1 MDIRG
6 RSFPGEQ
13 NMKKARMN
21 RDFIFRAAICV
32 ALLFVAGCAEIRLH
46 SLPAPSTTAKLRVFV
61 LPVSGALPAQRKQS
75 RGTWTMPHAEF
86 AINSYQAIG
95 RILSDTGIY
104 EVVSQDEVRKVTDGQ
119 ETIEWQWEKDEWQLA
134 KKAGRALHADYL
146 LIPTRGY
153 SGFFYVK
160 MVMIN
165 LATGKQYE
173 KFDHVANTFDKGM
186 QIREYRKMFHQ
197 FYQEIFRQAKRDMMA
212 TAIRKG
218 RLAPQ
223 ASESPVKE
231 VAQKDP
237 EEQLAGSEG
246 VKPEQ
251 PKAVAADPAPQK
263 PASPARETARKVPGE
278 KPAGPAGVQP
288 EQPKPAEAGKAS
300 QRAAAARESGE
311 QRAVRPAVT
320 EAKQTARP
328 GEDRKA
334 SSKQRMIVYDLQTT
348 AQLNIVALI
357 LSEALREELFALGG
371 FDLINRE
378 DMSQAIQEMKLQQSG
393 LIDDKQALQI
403 GKWMAANQT
412 VTGNLGII
420 GDALI
425 LQTKRTDL
433 QTMVIL
439 SRGSARAGVGKE
451 EELLEALP
459 ALAQKLIAR

>member
-1 MDIRG
+1 
-6 RSFPGEQ
+6 
-13 NMKKARMN
+13 MKRTRMN
-21 RDFIFRAAICV
+21 RDFIFRATICV
-32 ALLFVAGCAEIRLH
+32 ALLFVTGCAEIRLH

-61 LPVSGALPAQRKQS
+61 LPVSGALPAQRSQF
-75 RGTWTMPHAEF
+75 RGTWPTPHAEF
-86 AINSYQAIG
+86 VNNSYQAIG
-95 RILSDTGIY
+95 RILSDTGMY
-104 EVVSQDEVRKVTDGQ
+104 EVVSQEEVRKVTGRL
-119 ETIEWQWEKDEWQLA
+119 ETIEWPWDKDEWQLA
-134 KKAGRALHADYL
+134 KEAGRALHADYL

-186 QIREYRKMFHQ
+186 QSREYRKMFHQ
-197 FYQEIFRQAKRDMMA
+197 FYQEIFRQAKGDMLT
-212 TAIRKG
+212 TALRKG
-218 RLAPQ
+218 RLTPP
-223 ASESPVKE
+223 ASEPPVRE
-231 VAQKDP
+231 VARMDPVMKP
-237 EEQLAGSEG
+237 EESAG
-246 VKPEQ
+246 VQPEH
-251 PKAVAADPAPQK
+251 PKAVTADAAPQK
-263 PASPARETARKVPGE
+263 PASPAREIARKGAEV
-278 KPAGPAGVQP
+278 KPAGTTGVQP
-288 EQPKPAEAGKAS
+288 EQPKPAAADRAVQKIAG
-300 QRAAAARESGE
+300 ARESGE
-311 QRAVRPAVT
+311 QRAT
-320 EAKQTARP
+320 RP
-328 GEDRKA
+328 GESAVKPAAGSREEPNIPA
-334 SSKQRMIVYDLQTT
+334 KQRMIVYDLQTT

-451 EELLEALP
+451 DDLLEALP
-459 ALAQKLIAR
+459 ALARKLVAR

>member
-1 MDIRG
+1 
-6 RSFPGEQ
+6 
-13 NMKKARMN
+13 MKRVEMN
-21 RDFIFRAAICV
+21 QDFIFRATICL
-32 ALLFVAGCAEIRLH
+32 ALLFLTGCAEIRLH
-46 SLPAPSTTAKLRVFV
+46 SLPAPSPMAKLRVFV
-61 LPVSGALPAQRKQS
+61 LPVSGTLP
-75 RGTWTMPHAEF
+75 RGAWGMPHVEF
-86 AINSYQAIG
+86 ANNQYMATG
-95 RILSDTGIY
+95 RMLSDKGIY
-104 EVVSQDEVRKVTDGQ
+104 TVVSRDEVQKVTGGE
-119 ETIEWQWEKDEWQLA
+119 ETIDWQWERNEWQLA
-134 KKAGRALHADYL
+134 KKVGRALHADYL
-146 LIPTRGY
+146 LVLMRGN

-173 KFDHVANTFDKGM
+173 KFDHVANVFDRRM
-186 QIREYRKMFHQ
+186 QGAEHSRVFREC
-197 FYQEIFRQAKRDMMA
+197 YQEIFRQAKGDMLA

-223 ASESPVKE
+223 ASELPVKE
-231 VAQKDP
+231 IAQKDP
-237 EEQLAGSEG
+237 EERPEAEVG

-251 PKAVAADPAPQK
+251 PKIAAADQTPKKPELPAKEIAQK
-263 PASPARETARKVPGE
+263 GTEE
-278 KPAGPAGVQP
+278 KPAGTADVKP
-288 EQPKPAEAGKAS
+288 EQPKAAIADQAPQRMAGAGEPGDR
-300 QRAAAARESGE
+300 RAI
-311 QRAVRPAVT
+311 RPV
-320 EAKQTARP
+320 EPEVKQTVKSR
-328 GEDRKA
+328 EDQKIP
-334 SSKQRMIVYDLQTT
+334 SKQRMIVYDLQTT
-348 AQLNIVALI
+348 AQLNVVALI

-378 DMSQAIQEMKLQQSG
+378 DMGQAIQEMKLQQSG

-412 VTGNLGII
+412 ITGNLGII

-451 EELLEALP
+451 EELLNALP